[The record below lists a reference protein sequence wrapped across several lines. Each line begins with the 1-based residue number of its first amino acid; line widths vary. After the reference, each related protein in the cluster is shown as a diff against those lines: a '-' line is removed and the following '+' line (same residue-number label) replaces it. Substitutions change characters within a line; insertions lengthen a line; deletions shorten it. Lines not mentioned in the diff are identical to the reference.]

1 MSTTNSTKNKKR
13 HNEMDTTKDR
23 NYDKRSKQPLFEQ
36 FNDIVTNANQQYNQL
51 NKKQGSSKKGSAS
64 VPGCDSESSHTTTNN
79 KQKPS
84 KPPHQ
89 ISEVPP
95 EYNSGSSYDETPR
108 TTRPLPPNYDK
119 GSSKMK
125 TLSRQTSNEEPGYHN
140 GSISAAISND
150 FHPNSQSRSI
160 KNGSESD
167 LVSDNEEYD
176 DANREIKDSVES
188 SSEDT
193 NLEDNINTKMEEK
206 NDAKKRKSYVY
217 QWSLSPILRSNLQ
230 WYARNSLFQRVKII
244 DESHLE
250 SGGQIIQDALEK
262 LKIDKSSK
270 HINAYINDCRQ
281 IIKRAMCSRRGYVK
295 NEIGLKF
302 KGKLSV
308 GKRKKSYHF
317 ITNTYFCSSHPKW
330 SIILRAT

>member
-13 HNEMDTTKDR
+13 HNEMDTTKQDR

-64 VPGCDSESSHTTTNN
+64 VQGCDSESSHTTTNK
-79 KQKPS
+79 KQKTS
-84 KPPHQ
+84 KPPHR

-108 TTRPLPPNYDK
+108 TTTRPLLQNYDK

-125 TLSRQTSNEEPGYHN
+125 TKSLSSRQTSNEEPGYHTV
-140 GSISAAISND
+140 SIPAEISND
-150 FHPNSQSRSI
+150 FHPNLQSRSDE
-160 KNGSESD
+160 NGSESD
-167 LVSDNEEYD
+167 LVSDND
-176 DANREIKDSVES
+176 NDANEEIKDSVES
-188 SSEDT
+188 NSEDT
-193 NLEDNINTKMEEK
+193 NLEDKIDTKMEEK
-206 NDAKKRKSYVY
+206 NDDKKRKSYVY
-217 QWSLSPILRSNLQ
+217 HWSLSPILRSNLQ

-302 KGKLSV
+302 KGKFSA
-308 GKRKKSYHF
+308 GKRK
-317 ITNTYFCSSHPKW
+317 N
-330 SIILRAT
+330 II